1 MKRFLSLII
10 ILAAV
15 SAVAQS
21 VPPPQ
26 LLETV
31 TVTGTGK
38 AKLTPDRYS
47 FNVGVQTIAT
57 TVDDA
62 VRENNDRAASV
73 IAALKKAGATASEI
87 STSNFTIFPQQ
98 DYQQGKLP
106 RITGYQVNNTVTVT
120 RDKIGDAGK
129 LLQAAL
135 NAGVNTS
142 SGLQFL
148 VSDPSRGRDE
158 GLRAAFADAKAKATT
173 LAQAAGR
180 AIGKA
185 LTISEGV
192 EPSRPPV
199 VYQTMAMAAGRAA
212 ATEEVP
218 VESGT
223 QEVSYTITVTF
234 ELR

>member
-1 MKRFLSLII
+1 MKRFLSL
-10 ILAAV
+10 LTLFCAV
-15 SAVAQS
+15 SALAQA
-21 VPPPQ
+21 PPAP
-26 LLETV
+26 LETV

-38 AKLTPDRYS
+38 ATLTPDRYS
-47 FNVGVQTIAT
+47 FNVGVQTIGT

-62 VRENNDRAASV
+62 VRENNDRVASV
-73 IAALKKAGATASEI
+73 IAALKKAGATAAEI
-87 STSNFTIFPQQ
+87 RTSNFTIYPQQ

-106 RITGYQVNNTVTVT
+106 RITGYQVNNSVTVT
-120 RDKIGDAGK
+120 RDKVGDAGK

-135 NAGVNTS
+135 NAGVNNS

-148 VSDPSRGRDE
+148 VSDPARGRDE
-158 GLRAAFADAKAKATT
+158 GLRAAFADAKAKART

-180 AIGKA
+180 TLGRA
-185 LTISEGV
+185 LTINEGV

-199 VYQTMAMAAGRAA
+199 VYQAMAMAPGRAA
-212 ATEEVP
+212 ANEEVP

-223 QEVSYTITVTF
+223 QEVSYTITVVF

>member
-1 MKRFLSLII
+1 MKRFLS
-10 ILAAV
+10 ILTLFAAV
-15 SAVAQS
+15 PVVAQT
-21 VPPPQ
+21 PPPQ
-26 LLETV
+26 PLETV
-31 TVTGTGK
+31 TVIGTGK
-38 AKLTPDRYS
+38 ATLTPDRYS
-47 FNVGVQTIAT
+47 FNVGVQTIGT

-62 VRENNDRAASV
+62 VRENNDRVASV
-73 IAALKKAGATASEI
+73 IDALKKAGATAAEI
-87 STSNFTIFPQQ
+87 RTSNFSIYPQQ
-98 DYQQGKLP
+98 NYQQGKLP
-106 RITGYQVNNTVTVT
+106 QITGYQVNNSITVT

-129 LLQAAL
+129 LLQAGL

-158 GLRAAFADAKAKATT
+158 GMRAAFMDARAKAST
-173 LAQAAGR
+173 LARAAGR
-180 AIGKA
+180 MIGRA

-199 VYQTMAMAAGRAA
+199 YQAMAMAGGRAA
-212 ATEEVP
+212 ASQEVP

-223 QEVSYTITVTF
+223 QEVSYTVTVTF

>member
-1 MKRFLSLII
+1 MKRFLSL
-10 ILAAV
+10 LTLFCAV
-15 SAVAQS
+15 SALAQAPP
-21 VPPPQ
+21 VP
-26 LLETV
+26 LETV

-38 AKLTPDRYS
+38 ARVAPDRYS

-62 VRENNDRAASV
+62 VRENNERVAAV
-73 IAALKKAGATASEI
+73 IDALKKSGATAAEI
-87 STSNFTIFPQQ
+87 KTSNFTIFPQQ

-106 RITGYQVNNTVTVT
+106 RITGYQVNNSITVT
-120 RDKIGDAGK
+120 RDKVGDAGK

-148 VSDPSRGRDE
+148 VSDPARGRDE
-158 GLRAAFADAKAKATT
+158 GMRAAFADAKAKATT

-180 AIGKA
+180 TLGKA

-199 VYQTMAMAAGRAA
+199 VYKAMALAAGSAA
-212 ATEEVP
+212 SDEVP

-223 QEVSYTITVTF
+223 QEMSYTITVTF

>member
-1 MKRFLSLII
+1 MKRFLSL
-10 ILAAV
+10 LTLFAAV
-15 SAVAQS
+15 SAFAQTA
-21 VPPPQ
+21 PTT
-26 LLETV
+26 LETV

-38 AKLTPDRYS
+38 STLTPDRYS
-47 FNVGVQTIAT
+47 FNVGVQTVAT

-62 VRENNDRAASV
+62 VRENSQRVAA
-73 IAALKKAGATASEI
+73 IIDALKKAGATAAEI
-87 STSNFTIFPQQ
+87 RTSNFSIYPQQ
-98 DYQQGKLP
+98 NYEQGKLP
-106 RITGYQVNNTVTVT
+106 QITGYQVNNSVTVT

-148 VSDPSRGRDE
+148 VSDPSRGRDQ
-158 GLRAAFADAKAKATT
+158 GMRAAFADAKAKATT

-180 AIGKA
+180 TVGKA

-199 VYQTMAMAAGRAA
+199 VYKAMAMAPGQAA
-212 ATEEVP
+212 SDEVP

-223 QEVSYTITVTF
+223 QEVSYTITVVF

>member
-1 MKRFLSLII
+1 MKRFLSL
-10 ILAAV
+10 LTLFCAV
-15 SAVAQS
+15 SALAQTPP
-21 VPPPQ
+21 VP
-26 LLETV
+26 LETV

-38 AKLTPDRYS
+38 ARLTPDRYS
-47 FNVGVQTIAT
+47 FNVGVQTIGT

-62 VRENNDRAASV
+62 VRENNDRVASV
-73 IAALKKAGATASEI
+73 IDALKKAGATAAEI
-87 STSNFTIFPQQ
+87 RTSNFTIYPQQ

-106 RITGYQVNNTVTVT
+106 RITGYQVNNSITVT
-120 RDKIGDAGK
+120 RDKVGDAGK

-135 NAGVNTS
+135 NAGVNNS

-148 VSDPSRGRDE
+148 VSDPARGRDE
-158 GLRAAFADAKAKATT
+158 GMRAAFADAKAKATT

-180 AIGKA
+180 TVGRA

-199 VYQTMAMAAGRAA
+199 VYQAMAMAPGRAA
-212 ATEEVP
+212 ANEEVP

-223 QEVSYTITVTF
+223 QEVSYTITVVF

>member
-1 MKRFLSLII
+1 MKRFLSLLTLFVAVPA
-10 ILAAV
+10 LA
-15 SAVAQS
+15 QT
-21 VPPPQ
+21 PPLQP
-26 LLETV
+26 LETV

-38 AKLTPDRYS
+38 ATLTPDRYS
-47 FNVGVQTIAT
+47 FNVGVQTVAM

-62 VRENNDRAASV
+62 VRENNERVAAV
-73 IAALKKAGATASEI
+73 IDALKKAGAAATEI
-87 STSNFTIFPQQ
+87 RTSNFTIYPQQ

-106 RITGYQVNNTVTVT
+106 RITGYQVNNSITVT
-120 RDKIGDAGK
+120 RDKVGDAGK

-148 VSDPSRGRDE
+148 VSDPSRGRDQ
-158 GLRAAFADAKAKATT
+158 GMRAAFMDARAKAST

-180 AIGKA
+180 TIGRA

-199 VYQTMAMAAGRAA
+199 VYQAMAMAAGRAA

-223 QEVSYTITVTF
+223 QEVSYTVTVTF

>member
-1 MKRFLSLII
+1 MKRFLSL
-10 ILAAV
+10 LTLFCAV
-15 SAVAQS
+15 SALAQTPP
-21 VPPPQ
+21 VP
-26 LLETV
+26 LETV

-38 AKLTPDRYS
+38 ARLTPDRYS
-47 FNVGVQTIAT
+47 FNVGVQTIGT

-62 VRENNDRAASV
+62 VRENNDRVASV
-73 IAALKKAGATASEI
+73 IDALKKAGATAAEI
-87 STSNFTIFPQQ
+87 RTSNFTIYPQQ

-106 RITGYQVNNTVTVT
+106 RITGYQVNNSITVT
-120 RDKIGDAGK
+120 RDKVGDAGK

-135 NAGVNTS
+135 NAGVNNS

-148 VSDPSRGRDE
+148 VSDPARGRDE
-158 GLRAAFADAKAKATT
+158 GMRAAFADAKAKATT

-180 AIGKA
+180 TVGRA

-199 VYQTMAMAAGRAA
+199 VYQAMAMAPGRAA
-212 ATEEVP
+212 ANEEVA

-223 QEVSYTITVTF
+223 QEVSYTITVVF